1 MIVPKPRALDSV
13 HRPGACCLH
22 RAASA
27 LDARRPGRATRPSLP
42 EALSHAHL
50 TPTAH
55 PPPPNSPQNTEGF
68 FPGANKQGGRDGVT
82 ILYLDGLPQTPGGE
96 QPSLPHPQL
105 LTFLPTPHPQGLFL
119 PLLQAAHPTH
129 HPGSTGGG
137 LSHS

>member
-50 TPTAH
+50 TPTAQ
-55 PPPPNSPQNTEGF
+55 PPPPTLHKTLKVSFQ
-68 FPGANKQGGRDGVT
+68 
-82 ILYLDGLPQTPGGE
+82 E
-96 QPSLPHPQL
+96 QINREAGMEL
-105 LTFLPTPHPQGLFL
+105 LFCT
-119 PLLQAAHPTH
+119 
-129 HPGSTGGG
+129 
-137 LSHS
+137 